1 MLFPTWRDRKN
12 FYSWLHQV
20 LASYCIKILSPAYL
34 FPLVFQ
40 YKLQEETRWH
50 HPPTCV
56 EIFTRSPS
64 SLGTFFIFHVTSGS
78 GIATFCFYITR
89 IPFLWYSV
97 TFFLVL
103 FNLSPAASSKLIQ
116 VLRKVPSRHF
126 RFSLKLFISASTHCP
141 VPKPLPHF
149 SFCYNIT
156 SLLVLKSV
164 SVIYCCLNNHS
175 KT

>member
-1 MLFPTWRDRKN
+1 MPRILYSTKSHILILVLFPTWRDWKN

-20 LASYCIKILSPAYL
+20 LASYCIKIISPAYL

-78 GIATFCFYITR
+78 GIATFCLYITR

-103 FNLSPAASSKLIQ
+103 FNLSPAASSKAIQ
-116 VLRKVPSRHF
+116 VLRKVTSRHF
-126 RFSLKLFISASTHCP
+126 RFSRTLFFFQ
-141 VPKPLPHF
+141 LPPTAQFPSHSHTSVF
-149 SFCYNIT
+149 VIT
-156 SLLVLKSV
+156 SL
-164 SVIYCCLNNHS
+164 HF
-175 KT
+175 